1 MANSLAVHLLC
12 SACTTCSLLR
22 LRLYSARGAVVCVVG
37 VGVVGVGVGVCLCM
51 HACVWWWGGGGGGGV
66 CVFRGGGTYT
76 DISQVTAVNG
86 AGGMTTFWSDPVTVD
101 YTPPLCTP
109 PKLLPLSA
117 SLDDSIL
124 ISCAAGGRCD
134 RGWPGKH
141 S

>member
-1 MANSLAVHLLC
+1 M
-12 SACTTCSLLR
+12 
-22 LRLYSARGAVVCVVG
+22 CVVG

-101 YTPPLCTP
+101 YTPSLCTP

-124 ISCAAGGRCD
+124 ISCAGAVTAAGQVSTAD
-134 RGWPGKH
+134 RSRSGNGVI
-141 S
+141 SYRA